1 MHVGDIVKFSN
12 VNVNIG
18 TEDIN
23 DNDYTVATVVDADS
37 YTFTILATAT
47 STQNNVGGTAVNWF
61 YTHTDIANI
70 EGAKFVTD
78 FRNHLF
84 FAGSEDNFNR
94 ITFSNPNSD
103 LRYDPAGGAGEI
115 NAGFTVTGIA
125 KFRDALYIFGERQI
139 KRLQGNNSSDFCSL
153 RSNR

>member
-1 MHVGDIVKFSN
+1 MSISVRK
-12 VNVNIG
+12 
-18 TEDIN
+18 TLT

-37 YTFTILATAT
+37 YTFTILATAS

-103 LRYDPAGGAGEI
+103 LRYDPAGWC
-115 NAGFTVTGIA
+115 
-125 KFRDALYIFGERQI
+125 R
-139 KRLQGNNSSDFCSL
+139 
-153 RSNR
+153 

>member
-61 YTHTDIANI
+61 YTHVDIANI
-70 EGAKFVTD
+70 EGAKFC
-78 FRNHLF
+78 H
-84 FAGSEDNFNR
+84 
-94 ITFSNPNSD
+94 
-103 LRYDPAGGAGEI
+103 
-115 NAGFTVTGIA
+115 
-125 KFRDALYIFGERQI
+125 
-139 KRLQGNNSSDFCSL
+139 
-153 RSNR
+153 